1 MPKKPKFKLLA
12 SPSTPGSA
20 WRAILRRESPAAFA
34 LAFASEPILLASVTN
49 ATVHGTVAIRKFLTS
64 SAAVYEEFA
73 FTAEATVAQTTYLH
87 WKGTA
92 LGHKTLEGLTVLA
105 RDSVGLIER
114 IELYHRP
121 LSIALA
127 FAREL
132 ERRLGDTSTARLFAD
147 PQ

>member
-12 SPSTPGSA
+12 SPSAPGSA
-20 WRAILRRESPAAFA
+20 WRAILKRESPAAFA
-34 LAFASEPILLASVTN
+34 LAFASEPILVASVAN
-49 ATVHGTVAIRKFLTS
+49 ATVHGAVAIRKFFTTS
-64 SAAVYEEFA
+64 AGVYEEIA

-87 WKGTA
+87 WKGSA
-92 LGHKTLEGLTVLA
+92 LGHKTIEGLTVLA
-105 RDSVGLIER
+105 RDNAGLIER

-121 LSIALA
+121 LSIVLA

-132 ERRLGDTSTARLFAD
+132 EKRLGDTSTARLFAD